1 MDDLEKELD
10 SIMTEAMSKIDDERL
25 SHQKT
30 VIKLLE
36 QNLFD
41 SRGVPELSELYGIIP
56 MAEGRENIDKI
67 IATLPDDEKSFVDAT
82 KADDD
87 IAGVMGLMRI
97 VQCGEGN
104 DIYEPLRDV
113 PTQCA
118 MSEHCA
124 GLMIRVP
131 MTATERKNDQKHDGV
146 ITCLAL
152 ENVISIVVRVNNGNA
167 SVEHCE
173 VFNVDTYTLGSPD
186 RKLIDAVYLAYFM
199 PRYLK
204 EHSKLFYASILSFV
218 KWRSEIEGNATDGD
232 E

>member
-1 MDDLEKELD
+1 MDDLNKELD
-10 SIMTEAMSKIDDERL
+10 SIMADAMSKIDAERL

-30 VIKLLE
+30 VIGLLE
-36 QNLFD
+36 KQLFE
-41 SRGVPELSELYGIIP
+41 SRGLPQLGELYGIVP
-56 MAEGRENIDKI
+56 MAEGRDEIDKI
-67 IATLPDDEKSFVDAT
+67 IATLPDDEKNLVDAT
-82 KADDD
+82 RVDDD

-97 VQCGEGN
+97 IHCGEGT
-104 DIYEPLRDV
+104 DIYEPLHDV

-118 MSEHCA
+118 MAEHCA

-131 MTATERKNDQKHDGV
+131 VTGKEINNETKHDGV

-152 ENVISIVVRVNNGNA
+152 ENVISMVVRINDGNA

-173 VFNVDTYTLGSPD
+173 IFDVNTYTLGSPE

-204 EHSKLFYASILSFV
+204 EHSELFYRSILSFV
-218 KWRSEIEGNATDGD
+218 KWRSELEGNATDGD
-232 E
+232 

>member
-10 SIMTEAMSKIDDERL
+10 SIMQDAMSKIDDERL
-25 SHQKT
+25 AHQKT
-30 VIKLLE
+30 VIEMLE
-36 QNLFD
+36 QEMFET
-41 SRGVPELSELYGIIP
+41 RGMPEQAELYGVVP
-56 MAEGRENIDKI
+56 MAEGKNAVDKI
-67 IATLPDDEKSFVDAT
+67 VATLPDDEKLLVDAT
-82 KADDD
+82 TPNDD
-87 IAGVMGLMRI
+87 IAGIVGLMRI
-97 VQCGEGN
+97 VQCGEGK

-118 MSEHCA
+118 MAEHCA

-131 MTATERKNDQKHDGV
+131 MTAQAQNRNEKHDGV

-152 ENVISIVVRVNNGNA
+152 ENVISIVVRFNNGNA
-167 SVEHCE
+167 SVEDCR
-173 VFNVDTYTLGSPD
+173 VFNVDTYTLGQPD
-186 RKLIDAVYLAYFM
+186 QKLIDAVYLAYFM

-218 KWRSEIEGNATDGD
+218 KWRSKMEGNATDSD

>member
-1 MDDLEKELD
+1 MNDLDKELD
-10 SIMTEAMSKIDDERL
+10 SIMAEAMSKIDNERL

-36 QNLFD
+36 QQLFD
-41 SRGVPELSELYGIIP
+41 SRGLATLGELYGIVP
-56 MAEGRENIDKI
+56 MAEGRDEIDKI
-67 IATLPDDEKSFVDAT
+67 IATLPDDEKNLVDAT
-82 KADDD
+82 RVGDD

-97 VQCGEGN
+97 VHCGEGT

-118 MSEHCA
+118 MAEHCA

-131 MTATERKNDQKHDGV
+131 ISGKERDNENKHDGV

-152 ENVISIVVRVNNGNA
+152 ENVISIVVRLNNGNA
-167 SVEHCE
+167 SIEHCE
-173 VFNVDTYTLGSPD
+173 VFNVNTYTLGSPE

-218 KWRSEIEGNATDGD
+218 KWRSEIEGNATDSD

>member
-10 SIMTEAMSKIDDERL
+10 SIMNEAMTKIDDERL

-30 VIKLLE
+30 VIKMLE
-36 QNLFD
+36 QEMFD
-41 SRGVPELSELYGIIP
+41 TRGMPEQAELYGVVP
-56 MAEGRENIDKI
+56 MAEGRDEVDKI
-67 IATLPDDEKSFVDAT
+67 VASLPDDEKNLVDAT
-82 KADDD
+82 TPDSN
-87 IAGVMGLMRI
+87 IAGVVGLMRI
-97 VQCGEGN
+97 IQCGEGA

-118 MSEHCA
+118 MAEHCA

-131 MTATERKNDQKHDGV
+131 MTAKNKENKEQHDGV

-152 ENVISIVVRVNNGNA
+152 ENVISIVVRFNDGNA
-167 SVEHCE
+167 SVEDCR
-173 VFNVDTYTLGSPD
+173 VFNVDTYQLGQPD

-204 EHSKLFYASILSFV
+204 KHSKLFYASILSFV
-218 KWRSEIEGNATDGD
+218 KWRSEIEDSATDSD